1 MSLIVSFRVDILASY
16 WLIKIIIRYICIQLS
31 LILINQISIS
41 DIKISISEII
51 IKYHG
56 ISISDIDRYQYKISL
71 DITTRQTSIS
81 NINRYQWILTSEI
94 NIRQQQ
100 RRLLS
105 KSQESIYGIE
115 KINTGETTSWQIF
128 DIYNHKLL
136 NHLVSQKRQGV
147 NFL

>member
-16 WLIKIIIRYICIQLS
+16 WLIKIIIRYVCIQLS
-31 LILINQISIS
+31 LILVNQISIS
-41 DIKISISEII
+41 DIKISISDII

-56 ISISDIDRYQYKISL
+56 ISISKDIRRYQYKISL

-81 NINRYQWILTSEI
+81 YINRYQWILTSEI

-105 KSQESIYGIE
+105 KSQEG
-115 KINTGETTSWQIF
+115 
-128 DIYNHKLL
+128 
-136 NHLVSQKRQGV
+136 
-147 NFL
+147 